1 MRTTRALALAAL
13 FAAGGAG
20 AASPSA
26 APPEPRGVVTAVG
39 DVLLTNWQTE
49 SLYRWIARR
58 LAWDPDA
65 EYLYP
70 FKNIRGELRGIVFGN
85 LEGPLTDL
93 PIREFDDKDEPYYF
107 GVPSRFVRSL
117 QLAGFRILSVANN
130 HIRDCGAAGLLD
142 TMRVLRSAG
151 IRPVGAGLDDRAA
164 RAPVL
169 AEDNGVRVAFLAYDL
184 VPPASVWAG
193 PKRPGA
199 AHPAESGMV
208 YDVRM
213 AARRA
218 DAVIVSL
225 HWGREI
231 ADESQMP
238 LPSESRVALA
248 RRLVEAGA
256 TVVLGHHSHAVERI
270 ERYRRGVIC
279 YGLGNFVFAGTQQSG
294 HPHSVIV
301 RFTLGRTALPEVQ
314 VLPVLIAPDRAKWSP
329 RPMTGAARAGFLARV
344 GVDASG
350 RLP

>member
-1 MRTTRALALAAL
+1 V
-13 FAAGGAG
+13 
-20 AASPSA
+20 
-26 APPEPRGVVTAVG
+26 PPEPRGVVTAVG

-58 LAWDPDA
+58 LSWNPDA
-65 EYLYP
+65 EYVYP
-70 FKNIRGELRGIVFGN
+70 FQNIRNDLRGIVFGN

-107 GVPSRFVRSL
+107 GVPSRFSRAL
-117 QLAGFRILSVANN
+117 QLAGFRVLSLANN

-142 TMRVLRSAG
+142 TMRVLRAAG
-151 IRPVGAGLDDRAA
+151 IKPVGVGLDDRAA

-169 AEDNGVRVAFLAYDL
+169 VEDNGVRVAFLAYDL

-193 PKRPGA
+193 PNRPGA
-199 AHPAESGMV
+199 AHVPDRTMV
-208 YDVRM
+208 YDVRT

-218 DAVIVSL
+218 DAVVVSL

-231 ADESQMP
+231 DDESRMP

-256 TVVLGHHSHAVERI
+256 AVVVGHHSHAVERI

-301 RFTLGRTALPEVQ
+301 RCTLGRATLPEIQ
-314 VLPVLIAPDRAKWSP
+314 VLPVLIAPSRAKWSP
-329 RPMTGAARAGFLARV
+329 RPMTGSARDGFLARL
-344 GVDASG
+344 GVDPSG

>member
-1 MRTTRALALAAL
+1 MACRLLALAGL
-13 FAAGGAG
+13 LAAGGVAR
-20 AASPSA
+20 ASAPA
-26 APPEPRGVVTAVG
+26 LPPEPRAIVTAVG
-39 DVLLTNWQTE
+39 DILLTNWQTE
-49 SLYRWIARR
+49 TLYRSLSRW
-58 LAWDPDA
+58 LSFNPDA
-65 EYLYP
+65 EYVYP
-70 FKNIRGELRGIVFGN
+70 FKRIRTELRGIVFGN
-85 LEGPLTDL
+85 LEGPLTNL

-107 GVPSRFVRSL
+107 GVPSRFVRTL
-117 QLAGFRILSVANN
+117 QLAGFRVLSLANN
-130 HIRDCGAAGLLD
+130 HVRDCGPAGLLD
-142 TMRVLRSAG
+142 TMRVLRAAG

-169 AEDNGVRVAFLAYDL
+169 AEDNGIRVAFLAYNL

-193 PKRPGA
+193 PRHPGT
-199 AHPAESGMV
+199 AHPTESAMV
-208 YDVRM
+208 YDVRT

-218 DAVIVSL
+218 DAVVVSL

-248 RRLVEAGA
+248 RRLLEAGA
-256 TVVLGHHSHAVERI
+256 AVILGHHSHAVERI
-270 ERYRRGVIC
+270 ERYRRGIIC

-314 VLPVLIAPDRAKWSP
+314 VIPVLIEPERAKWSP
-329 RPMTGAARAGFLARV
+329 RPMSGAARAGFLARI

-350 RLP
+350 HLP